1 MQQQWWMAGVW
12 GAVAAALLGGCAA
25 PPPDTVTPPA
35 LAPVLASAPAQRA
48 VVEDELLGGEWEVTY
63 IARVAQLRRPVPRLR
78 FEGLQQ
84 LSGDEGCIQFRGRLR
99 AQAQGVRLEGLKPT
113 KVSCVGHASGQQ
125 DQFFLALER
134 TRALRMHTDE
144 LQLLDEQGQVLMGLR
159 RRP

>member
-1 MQQQWWMAGVW
+1 MREQWSMVGAW
-12 GAVAAALLGGCAA
+12 GAVVVALLGCAA

-35 LAPVLASAPAQRA
+35 LAPVVASTPTQRA
-48 VVEDELLGGEWEVTY
+48 VAEDALVGGEWEVMHIT
-63 IARVAQLRRPVPRLR
+63 RLAQLRRPAPSLR

-84 LSGDEGCIQFRGRLR
+84 ISGDEGCIQFQGRLR
-99 AQAQGVRLEGLKPT
+99 VQQQGVRLEGLKPT
-113 KVSCVGHASGQQ
+113 KVTCVGHASGQQ

-134 TRALRMHTDE
+134 TRALRMHGEE